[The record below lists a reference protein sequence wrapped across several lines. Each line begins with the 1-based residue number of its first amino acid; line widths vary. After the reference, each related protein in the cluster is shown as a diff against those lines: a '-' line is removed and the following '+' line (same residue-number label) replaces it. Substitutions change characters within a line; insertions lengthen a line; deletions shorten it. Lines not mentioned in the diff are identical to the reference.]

1 MTRVRLV
8 TFNVFSG
15 RSLADGDTDPA
26 RLVAAVTSLR
36 ADVLAVQEVDRFQPR
51 SGLVDQAA
59 LVAQAAGAVDGRF
72 VPLVSGTPGE
82 PGWSPAPPVLVPLD
96 TSDGAAPAPQYGIGL
111 VSRLPVLAWH
121 VLPLKPPR
129 GRYPIP
135 VPSRPPKLIWIPDEP
150 RAAVAA
156 VLAGPDGSALL
167 TVACTHLSFVAG
179 ANVLQ
184 LRRVR
189 AWLSALPGPRV
200 LLGDLNLPG
209 GLPARVTGWTPMF
222 SGATYPAPNPKMQ
235 IDHALA
241 DGLPDGAQWRA
252 EVLELT
258 MSDHRAAAVDLDVSW
273 VPEST
278 PGVS

>member
-1 MTRVRLV
+1 VTTVRLV

-15 RSLADGDTDPA
+15 RSLADGRTDPD
-26 RLVAAVTSLR
+26 RLAAAVASLR

-59 LVAQAAGAVDGRF
+59 LVARAAGAVDGRF

-82 PGWSPAPPVLVPLD
+82 PGWSPAAPELLAPETP
-96 TSDGAAPAPQYGIGL
+96 DGAASAPQYGIGL

-121 VLPLKPPR
+121 ILPLKPPR

-156 VLAGPDGSALL
+156 VLAGPDGSPLL

-189 AWLSALPGPRV
+189 AWLAALPGPRV

-209 GLPARVTGWTPMF
+209 GLPARVTRWTPLF

-241 DGLPDGAQWRA
+241 DGLPGDARWQG
-252 EVLELT
+252 EVLHLP
-258 MSDHRAAAVDLDVSW
+258 MSDHRAAAVDITW
-273 VPEST
+273 R
-278 PGVS
+278 

>member
-15 RSLADGDTDPA
+15 RSLADGGTDPA
-26 RLVAAVTSLR
+26 RLAAAVTSLR

-51 SGLVDQAA
+51 SGGVDQAA
-59 LVAQAAGAVDGRF
+59 LVARAAGAVHGRF
-72 VPLVSGTPGE
+72 VPLVLGTPGE
-82 PGWSPAPPVLVPLD
+82 PGWSPAPPTPTPLESPDGVPP
-96 TSDGAAPAPQYGIGL
+96 TPQYGIGL
-111 VSRLPVLAWH
+111 VSALPVLAWH
-121 VLPLKPPR
+121 VLALKPPR

-135 VPSRPPKLIWIPDEP
+135 LPSRPPRLIWIPDEP

-156 VLAGPDGSALL
+156 VLAGPSGQPLL
-167 TVACTHLSFVAG
+167 TIACTHLSFVAG

-189 AWLSALPGPRV
+189 SWLAGLPGPRV

-209 GLPARVTGWTPMF
+209 GLPARVTGWTPLF
-222 SGATYPAPNPKMQ
+222 SGATYPAPTPRMQ

-241 DGLPDGAQWRA
+241 DGMPDGADWRG
-252 EVLELT
+252 EVLQLPL
-258 MSDHRAAAVDLDVSW
+258 SDHRAAAVDLTL
-273 VPEST
+273 P
-278 PGVS
+278 